1 MKKPDLQTDTG
12 VRKLLVTFLTIAMS
26 LMAGGQSPVLDEY
39 IRTGIENNLQVRKK
53 DLTYQKNL
61 AALREAKG
69 YFLPGL
75 SFNARYTIAKGG
87 RTIEFPVGQMLNPV
101 LQNISALNSS
111 MSALNP
117 MFPVIPPYPAI
128 DDISFSF
135 YRPTEHETKF
145 SLVQPLY
152 NPTLYYNYKIKNVET
167 GIGMIDIE
175 ITRRNLVKQ
184 ITEAYYDY
192 LKSFENTRLAAE
204 LIVLARENL
213 RVCNSLLS
221 NDKVTRDI
229 VYRAEADLAG
239 AMMNQAEA
247 TGKLNSATALFN
259 FHLNRDLWEPVIR
272 DTTVFVTLPLMSV
285 DESIEA
291 SAGKRPEVALLDSW
305 LEANKYYISLTRS
318 EMLPV
323 VAGVAD
329 YGFQGETYQFDS
341 SHDYMLASVVLR
353 WNIFSG
359 NTNRA
364 KTSQALLE
372 REMLETNKEELQK
385 QIELQIITS
394 FYNMQTSFEAAE
406 AAAAGLTPAVS
417 GYNLTKALFREGL
430 SSYTELM
437 EAQTTM
443 MRARTLLLALQYQ
456 FMKDK
461 MAFSLATG
469 DISIK

>member
-1 MKKPDLQTDTG
+1 MLF
-12 VRKLLVTFLTIAMS
+12 RSIAMS
-26 LMAGGQSPVLDEY
+26 LTAGAQSTVLDEY

-53 DLTYQKNL
+53 DLNYEKNI

-75 SFNARYTIAKGG
+75 SFNARYTVAKGG

-111 MSALNP
+111 MAALNP
-117 MFPVIPPYPAI
+117 LFPAIPPYPAI

-152 NPTLYYNYKIKNVET
+152 NPKIYYNYKIKAVET

-175 ITRRNLVKQ
+175 ISKRTLVKQ
-184 ITEAYYDY
+184 ITDAYYDY
-192 LKSFENTRLAAE
+192 LMSFENNRLAAE
-204 LIVLARENL
+204 LVALARENL
-213 RVCNSLLS
+213 RVCNSLWK
-221 NDKVTRDI
+221 NDKVTRDV

-239 AMMNQAEA
+239 AIMKQAEA
-247 TGKLNSATALFN
+247 NGTLNSASAMFN
-259 FHLNRDLWEPVIR
+259 FHLNRDLREPVIR
-272 DTTVFVTLPLMSV
+272 DTTVFVILPSMSV

-305 LEANKYYISLTRS
+305 LEANKYHISLTRS

-329 YGFQGETYQFDS
+329 YGFQGETYRFDS

-406 AAAAGLTPAVS
+406 AAATGLTPAVS

-430 SSYTELM
+430 SSYIELID
-437 EAQTTM
+437 AQTTM
-443 MRARTLLLALQYQ
+443 MRARMLFLSLQYQ